1 MSCKTYFASLE
12 FKACLKIVRTFNI
25 AIEISNEL
33 KSGAKLMKGTK
44 SWMLIPH
51 SNLSI
56 IVVFIC
62 NVEIRYTR
70 LVTNERFI
78 KRSLYMQ
85 DSNQP
90 SVTKHWPTV
99 SQFCPTEFFYFWT
112 QSTTVNYKKRNENAE
127 IIYL

>member
-12 FKACLKIVRTFNI
+12 FNACLKIVRTFNI
-25 AIEISNEL
+25 AIEISHEL

-78 KRSLYMQ
+78 KRSFYMQ

-90 SVTKHWPTV
+90 SVIKH
-99 SQFCPTEFFYFWT
+99 
-112 QSTTVNYKKRNENAE
+112 
-127 IIYL
+127 